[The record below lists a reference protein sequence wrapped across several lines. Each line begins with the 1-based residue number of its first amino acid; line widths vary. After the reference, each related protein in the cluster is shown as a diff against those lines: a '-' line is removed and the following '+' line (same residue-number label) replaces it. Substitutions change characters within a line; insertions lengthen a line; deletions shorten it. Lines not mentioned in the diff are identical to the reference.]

1 MNQAAAPLI
10 SPKEMAAVD
19 RAAIASGISGYRL
32 METAGSAISACILR
46 CYPNARRIVVLC
58 GPGNNGGDGYV
69 AARRLKESGLSVAVS
84 SSVDPKTLT
93 GDAAKARDDWHGPIG
108 ALETADLP
116 GDAVVLDA
124 LFGGGLDRP
133 VEGAAREAIEA
144 INRMALSVVSAD
156 LPSGISGYS
165 GEIFGA
171 AIKAEHTVTF
181 AAARP
186 GHYLQPGAAHCGTVQ
201 IVDIGIPRR
210 FLHANERNLWL
221 NSPAAWQN
229 QIPDHGSD
237 SHKYTKGHLGV
248 FSGPFARTGAARLA
262 ASAGLR
268 AGAGL
273 VTILAPASAVAPNA
287 AHLTAIM
294 LRRIDDDGDLKELL
308 GDDRFNSFVLGPA
321 FGVGEKLREF
331 ARCLSRNGK
340 PLVLDA
346 DGLTTFSGR
355 SPLLGEWFDGQ
366 QVRLLLTPHH
376 GEFVRLFPDI
386 AVDPAL
392 SKVDRAR
399 AAARQTNAVVLYK
412 GADTVVASPDGRAVI
427 NTNGPPWLATAG
439 SGDCLAGIAGG
450 LIAQGMPLFEAAAAA
465 VFLHGAAGQA
475 AGQGLTADH
484 LPDYLPAL
492 NIYKDG
498 GGYEQKREW

>member
-1 MNQAAAPLI
+1 MSEPAAPLM

-19 RAAIASGISGYRL
+19 RAAICSGISGYGL

-46 CYPNARRIVVLC
+46 CYPDAGRIVVLC

-69 AARRLKESGLSVAVS
+69 AARRLKDCGLSVAVS
-84 SSVDPKTLT
+84 SLVDTQMLT
-93 GDAAKARDDWHGPIG
+93 GDAARARDDWHGPIG
-108 ALETADLP
+108 TLEAANLSDGP
-116 GDAVVLDA
+116 IVLDA

-133 VEGAAREAIEA
+133 VKGAARAVIEA
-144 INRMALSVVSAD
+144 TNQKGLSVVSAD

-165 GEIFGA
+165 GEVFGA

-186 GHYLQPGAAHCGTVQ
+186 GHYLQPGVAHCGRVQ
-201 IVDIGIPRR
+201 IIDIGIPHRY
-210 FLHANERNLWL
+210 LLGNERNLWL
-221 NSPAAWQN
+221 NGPAVWQS
-229 QIPDHGSD
+229 QIPDHGPD
-237 SHKYTKGHLGV
+237 GHKYTKGHLAV

-273 VTILAPASAVAPNA
+273 VTVLAPASAVAPNA

-294 LRRIDDDGDLKELL
+294 LRRIDDCDDLKELL
-308 GDDRFNSFVLGPA
+308 RDDRFNSFVLGPA
-321 FGVGEKLREF
+321 FGVGERTYDF
-331 ARCLSRNGK
+331 VRCLSQSGK

-346 DGLTTFSGR
+346 DGLTTFNGR
-355 SPLLGEWFDGQ
+355 SQLLGEWFGEREG
-366 QVRLLLTPHH
+366 RLLLTPHQ
-376 GEFVRLFPDI
+376 GEFAKLFPDI
-386 AVDPAL
+386 VADTAL

-399 AAARQTNAVVLYK
+399 AAARQTNGVILYK

-427 NTNGPPWLATAG
+427 NANAPPWLATAG

-465 VFLHGAAGQA
+465 AFMHGAAGQA
-475 AGQGLTADH
+475 AGQGLTAED
-484 LPDYLPAL
+484 LPHCLPVL
-492 NIYKDG
+492 NTYTDG
-498 GGYEQKREW
+498 GGNE